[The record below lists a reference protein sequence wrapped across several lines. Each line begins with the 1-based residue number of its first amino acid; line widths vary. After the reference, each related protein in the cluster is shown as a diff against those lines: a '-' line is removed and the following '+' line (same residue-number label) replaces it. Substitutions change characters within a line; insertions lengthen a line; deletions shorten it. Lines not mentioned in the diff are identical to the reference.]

1 MTVRDGRTVAWTD
14 WGDADGIPLLRV
26 PGTPGC
32 RWSVRSD
39 RSPWA
44 ERGLRVVTTERP
56 GFGAS
61 TRLPG
66 RRFREHADDLAE
78 VLDHLGLDRV
88 HLTGGSGAAPHE
100 LALCQYHPDRVVA
113 ATVVAG
119 ATPLTADEVEAMIPL
134 NAQVW
139 RLMRED
145 RRAEAAAVMAP
156 LRTAM
161 LADPLGAFHGIMD
174 TAPPEDLAV
183 MEDPQWQA
191 GFARATVEALTAGLD
206 GWVDESQAL
215 TLEWDVD
222 PASVHDVADLVP
234 RRRGPQLPDLSG
246 PAPRGRPAERALRG
260 VDRRGSPHG
269 VPPRGGDPRR
279 AARQGLKGRARSSE
293 PGEPDADLAD
303 GGLRGVGPVHDVL
316 LHRCAPVA
324 AEVTADGAGQRLG
337 GVGGA
342 GQGPEALD
350 AALALDDS
358 RPPGR
363 TT

>member
-14 WGDADGIPLLRV
+14 WGDADGIALLRV

-39 RSPWA
+39 RTPWA
-44 ERGLRVVTTERP
+44 ERGLRVVPTERP

-145 RRAEAAAVMAP
+145 RRADAAAVMAP

-161 LADPLGAFHGIMD
+161 LVDPLGAFHGIMD

-183 MEDPQWQA
+183 MDDPQWQA

-222 PASVHDVADLVP
+222 PASVPTSVTWYHAV
-234 RRRGPQLPDLSG
+234 
-246 PAPRGRPAERALRG
+246 E
-260 VDRRGSPHG
+260 DRNCPIS
-269 VPPRGGDPRR
+269 
-279 AARQGLKGRARSSE
+279 AARRLVHALPNARFVE
-293 PGEPDADLAD
+293 WTDAGHLTAYHREAELLDELLA
-303 GGLRGVGPVHDVL
+303 RG
-316 LHRCAPVA
+316 
-324 AEVTADGAGQRLG
+324 
-337 GVGGA
+337 
-342 GQGPEALD
+342 
-350 AALALDDS
+350 
-358 RPPGR
+358 
-363 TT
+363 

>member
-1 MTVRDGRTVAWTD
+1 MDAATEPRDASMTVPDGRTIAWTD
-14 WGDADGIPLLRV
+14 WGDEDGIPLLRV

-39 RSPWA
+39 RTPWA

-145 RRAEAAAVMAP
+145 RRADAAAVMAP

-222 PASVHDVADLVP
+222 PASVPTSVTWYHAV
-234 RRRGPQLPDLSG
+234 
-246 PAPRGRPAERALRG
+246 E
-260 VDRRGSPHG
+260 DRNCPIA
-269 VPPRGGDPRR
+269 
-279 AARQGLKGRARSSE
+279 AARRLVDALPNARFVE
-293 PGEPDADLAD
+293 WTDAGHLTAYHREGEILDELLA
-303 GGLRGVGPVHDVL
+303 RG
-316 LHRCAPVA
+316 
-324 AEVTADGAGQRLG
+324 
-337 GVGGA
+337 
-342 GQGPEALD
+342 
-350 AALALDDS
+350 
-358 RPPGR
+358 
-363 TT
+363 

>member
-1 MTVRDGRTVAWTD
+1 M
-14 WGDADGIPLLRV
+14 
-26 PGTPGC
+26 
-32 RWSVRSD
+32 RSD
-39 RSPWA
+39 RTPWA

-119 ATPLTADEVEAMIPL
+119 ATPLTADEVDAMIPL

-139 RLMRED
+139 RLMHEG
-145 RRAEAAAVMAP
+145 RRADAAAVMAP

-215 TLEWDVD
+215 SLEWDVD
-222 PASVHDVADLVP
+222 PASVTTSVTWYHAV
-234 RRRGPQLPDLSG
+234 
-246 PAPRGRPAERALRG
+246 E
-260 VDRRGSPHG
+260 DRNCPIS
-269 VPPRGGDPRR
+269 
-279 AARQGLKGRARSSE
+279 AARRLVDALPHARFME
-293 PGEPDADLAD
+293 WTDAGHLTAYHREGEILDELLA
-303 GGLRGVGPVHDVL
+303 RG
-316 LHRCAPVA
+316 
-324 AEVTADGAGQRLG
+324 
-337 GVGGA
+337 
-342 GQGPEALD
+342 
-350 AALALDDS
+350 
-358 RPPGR
+358 
-363 TT
+363 